1 MLKNPN
7 QSVDCLAENSGREQA
22 HSQTSHGQV
31 LRPRD
36 IHAAPSRYVPRCRS
50 SPLPFD
56 SHRAR
61 TPNIETAP
69 RQRDRALLAVLV
81 TCALRRG
88 ELSRMN
94 SDHLAMRDGRWVFL
108 DFKGKGN
115 KTRSVAVPLWVKQ
128 EIDGWLDTAGIQKGP
143 IFRRVLANGRVTAN
157 QRAHGGES
165 CV

>member
-1 MLKNPN
+1 MP
-7 QSVDCLAENSGREQA
+7 
-22 HSQTSHGQV
+22 T
-31 LRPRD
+31 
-36 IHAAPSRYVPRCRS
+36 PSRYVPRCRS

-56 SHRAR
+56 SHHAR

-88 ELSRMN
+88 ELSRTN
-94 SDHLAMRDGRWVFL
+94 SDHLAMRDDRWVFL

-157 QRAHGGES
+157 QQAHGGES